1 MLEIIKEK
9 RESNSYSVKGWKWKK
24 NNQQVLRHHHQ
35 TDRVKKWEKKRGKVT
50 ECKRER
56 VDSRMLV
63 LFTILFTKRM
73 VEMGALLFT

>member
-1 MLEIIKEK
+1 MHIHVRNYK
-9 RESNSYSVKGWKWKK
+9 REGDSYIVWNGENEKK

-35 TDRVKKWEKKRGKVT
+35 TDRVKKKWEKKRGKMI

-56 VDSRMLV
+56 EMALA
-63 LFTILFTKRM
+63 ILFTKRI